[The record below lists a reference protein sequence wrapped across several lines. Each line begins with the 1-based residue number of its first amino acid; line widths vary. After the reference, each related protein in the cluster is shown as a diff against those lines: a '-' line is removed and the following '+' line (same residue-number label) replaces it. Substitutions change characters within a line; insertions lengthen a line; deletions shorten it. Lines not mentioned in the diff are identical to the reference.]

1 MNTINNDDILIGP
14 IVKEVHSIFSPSII
28 QSVRIY
34 SYKAGDSNDDSY
46 SDNHNDNDN
55 YQEKVYG
62 EKADLFRHFI
72 EFEHNVDLDADRE
85 MITRFNSD
93 IASDGIMFTAENG
106 LEIKPR

>member
-34 SYKAGDSNDDSY
+34 SYKAGDSNDD
-46 SDNHNDNDN
+46 NDND

-72 EFEHNVDLDADRE
+72 EFEHNVDLDPDRE